1 VKRIKQAFKEP
12 LFVFLLL
19 GGAMFA
25 LFQQVSNDYQPDNAK
40 IVVTERQ
47 IQSLLLGFE
56 KVWQRSPSETE
67 VDGLI
72 QNYIR
77 EEILY
82 REALAIGLDKDD
94 GIVRR
99 RLSQKM
105 AFISED
111 LASLDKP
118 EEQELQAFLVAHAED
133 YRQPSRFSFRHIYLN
148 TSKRGESAQSD
159 AIALL
164 AKLKTQ
170 DSNATLLGDPLMVKR
185 QFNLETERDIERVLG
200 SQFLQSLND
209 IPTGSWQG
217 PISSGFGLHLVRVD
231 ERIEGKVSQLN
242 EVRDEVVRDLGS
254 EKRDQT
260 NKAFY
265 QNIRKRYT
273 VKVESH
279 SRIST
284 ASESEAKLTLIQGN

>member
-1 VKRIKQAFKEP
+1 
-12 LFVFLLL
+12 
-19 GGAMFA
+19 MFA
-25 LFQQVSNDYQPDNAK
+25 LFQQVSNDYQPDNAE

-56 KVWQRSPSETE
+56 KVWQRSPSKTE

-72 QNYIR
+72 QKHIR

-164 AKLKTQ
+164 ANLKTQ
-170 DSNATLLGDPLMVKR
+170 DSNATLLGDPLMVKQ

-279 SRIST
+279 SRNNA

>member
-1 VKRIKQAFKEP
+1 MKKVFKEP

-19 GGAMFA
+19 GGAMFV
-25 LFQQVSNDYQPDNAK
+25 LFQQVTNDYQPDNAE
-40 IVVTERQ
+40 IVVTEGHV
-47 IQSLLLGFE
+47 QSLLLGFE
-56 KVWQRSPSETE
+56 KVWQRSPSEKE

-77 EEILY
+77 EEVLY
-82 REALAIGLDKDD
+82 REALAMGLDKDD

-118 EEQELQAFLVAHAED
+118 EEQELQTFLAAHAED
-133 YRQPSRFSFRHIYLN
+133 YRQPSRFSFRQIYLN
-148 TSKRGESAQSD
+148 TSKRGESAQAD

-164 AKLKTQ
+164 AKLKAQ
-170 DSNATLLGDPLMVKR
+170 DSNAKSLGDPLMVKH

-200 SQFLQSLND
+200 AQFLQSLND

-231 ERIEGKVSQLN
+231 ERIEGKTPELKD
-242 EVRDEVVRDLGS
+242 VRDQVVRDWES
-254 EKRDQT
+254 KKRNQT
-260 NKAFY
+260 NETFY
-265 QNIRKRYT
+265 ENLRKHYT
-273 VKVESH
+273 VTVENH
-279 SRIST
+279 SRNNT
-284 ASESEAKLTLIQGN
+284 ASENTTKLSMIQAIE